1 MPAWIILLV
10 AFAYLGLLFG
20 VAWWTERRSAAG
32 HNPIGNPYAY
42 ALSMAVYCTAWTF
55 YGSVGKAA
63 TDGVSFLAIYLGPTL
78 MAPLWYVILRKMIL
92 ICRSQRLNSI
102 ADFLAAR
109 YGKSV
114 FLGGLVTLIA
124 IVGIIPYIALQLKA
138 ISVSFNILAEAD
150 PSSQWAGGGQNFYEN
165 TAFYV
170 ALILAVFTILFG
182 TRHLDAHERH
192 GGLVAA
198 VAFES
203 LVKLVALLAV
213 GIFVT
218 YSLYQG
224 PGDLFAQAAARPELA
239 RLFNLETTPGLTP
252 WSWAS
257 LTLVSMFA
265 IITLPRQFH
274 VAVVEN
280 THPRHVN
287 QAIWLFPLYLFL
299 INLFVLPLAFAGQM
313 AFEGGAMDADHY
325 VLSLPLLHGRYLLAL
340 LVFIGGLSAATSMV
354 IVSTIALSIMATNNL
369 VIPLLL
375 SSRTV
380 RETYVSDLSGRL
392 KGIRRVIIVCV
403 LMLAYSYYTALGERT
418 PLVSIGLIS
427 FVAVAQFAPALLG
440 GLFWRGATKAGAIA
454 GLTGGFILWAYTLP
468 FPSLIGIGQFDPK
481 IMTEGLFGISALRPY
496 ALMGLDELDP
506 VSHSAFW
513 SLFVNV
519 LLYAGVSFN
528 TRNSVL
534 GHTQA
539 NLFVNIH
546 RHTGSDEAFTLA
558 GKAMVHDLRLLLHRF
573 LGPDRA
579 ESLLQAYARR
589 HRMNLDKLAEAP
601 PGLVA
606 YAERLLSGA
615 IGSASSRLLFST
627 VVKEEQPP
635 LQEVIELL
643 DENRQLSR
651 YSRELEQKSREL
663 ERAGQD
669 LRAANARL
677 QEMDQIKDDFIATV
691 THELRTPITSIRAIG
706 NILNDHD
713 LPPEKRQEFLG
724 IIVQE
729 SERISRLIN
738 QVLDLEKM
746 ESGYAVWQHE
756 RFDLGDM
763 LRQSLDGVRSLCET
777 RRIEVAAGIPA
788 APVWIYGDRDRLM
801 QVAVN
806 LLSNAIKFCNEEAG
820 RIEVRLEDQGDS
832 CLITIAD
839 NGAGIAPEVQ
849 PYIFDKFTQF
859 NDHRSGR
866 PQGSGL
872 GLSITR
878 RIVEHHGGSI
888 QVSSEPGKGA
898 RFDVRLR
905 AQTPDAAAPAP
916 PAQKTS

>member
-1 MPAWIILLV
+1 MHTWLILLFSV
-10 AFAYLGLLFG
+10 SYLGLLFG
-20 VAWWTERRSAAG
+20 IAWWAERRTLAG
-32 HNPIGNPYAY
+32 HNPIGNSFAY

-63 TDGVSFLAIYLGPTL
+63 TDGVSFLTIYLGPTL

-92 ICRSQRLNSI
+92 ICRSQRINSI

-109 YGKSV
+109 YGKSL
-114 FLGGLVTLIA
+114 FLGSMATLLA
-124 IVGIIPYIALQLKA
+124 ITGIIPYIALQLKA
-138 ISVSFNILAEAD
+138 ISSSFDILAQTASG
-150 PSSQWAGGGQNFYEN
+150 PKPAFYQN

-170 ALILAVFTILFG
+170 TLILAVFTILFG

-192 GGLVAA
+192 EGLVAA

-203 LVKLVALLAV
+203 LVKLIALLCV
-213 GIFVT
+213 GVFVT
-218 YSLYQG
+218 FSLYQG
-224 PGDLFAQAAARPELA
+224 PGDLFAQAAAHPDLA
-239 RLFNLETTPGLTP
+239 RLFSMGSTPASSA
-252 WSWAS
+252 WSWTCMM
-257 LTLVSMFA
+257 LISMFA
-265 IITLPRQFH
+265 IVALPRQFH

-280 THPRHVN
+280 THPKHVSK
-287 QAIWLFPLYLFL
+287 AIWLFPLYLFL
-299 INLFVLPLAFAGQM
+299 INLFVLPLAFAGRMQ
-313 AFEGGAMDADHY
+313 FGDQGLDGDHY
-325 VLSLPLLHGRYLLAL
+325 VLSLPLLHGRQWLAL

-375 SSRTV
+375 SSRTM
-380 RETYVSDLSGRL
+380 RATYVSDLSGRL
-392 KGIRRVIIVCV
+392 KGIRRVIILCV
-403 LMLAYSYYTALGERT
+403 LMLAYSYYTALGT
-418 PLVSIGLIS
+418 QTTLVSIGLIS

-454 GLTGGFILWAYTLP
+454 GLAGGFLIWAYTLP
-468 FPSLIGIGQFDPK
+468 FPSLIGSHSPIV
-481 IMTEGLFGISALRPY
+481 TEGLFGWQSLRPY
-496 ALMGLDELDP
+496 ALLGLEGLDP
-506 VSHSAFW
+506 ISHATFW
-513 SLFVNV
+513 SLLINA
-519 LLYAGVSFN
+519 LLYVGVSFN

-539 NLFVNIH
+539 NLFVNIY
-546 RHTGSDEAFTLA
+546 RYAGADEEFTVA
-558 GKAMVHDLRLLLHRF
+558 RKAMVPDLRLLLHRF